1 MVLSCRHCY
10 GGKRERD
17 MFNSSS
23 SSSSSYMSLLV
34 YGQPNKLEEMV
45 KAVESQDIVPSITIW

>member
-1 MVLSCRHCY
+1 
-10 GGKRERD
+10 
-17 MFNSSS
+17 
-23 SSSSSYMSLLV
+23 MSLLV